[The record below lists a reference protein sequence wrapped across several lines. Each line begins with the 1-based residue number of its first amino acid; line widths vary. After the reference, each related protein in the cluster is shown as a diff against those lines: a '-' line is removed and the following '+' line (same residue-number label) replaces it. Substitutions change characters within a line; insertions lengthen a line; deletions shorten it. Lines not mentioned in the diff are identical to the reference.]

1 MIENSTGTIVITA
14 GQVRIGTVVRA
25 TAWTASMDG
34 WLRVHGRDRVF
45 KRNQS
50 TCAMM
55 FDKNKIKSRMNEM
68 CLAFVFYQD
77 YQLCVLF
84 VFIQAPPFLR
94 HLFDF
99 GLV

>member
-55 FDKNKIKSRMNEM
+55 LLM
-68 CLAFVFYQD
+68 
-77 YQLCVLF
+77 
-84 VFIQAPPFLR
+84 
-94 HLFDF
+94 HLSPVR
-99 GLV
+99 LTICITHVRQ